1 MTTNDDFQ
9 DLQVPKEIENLT
21 RRKVVRHLHD
31 GLTQTVSALAMR
43 INFARR
49 LMETDP
55 DAADIELEKVE
66 DLTREAT
73 KEIRHII
80 FLLRPDEQD
89 PFELFS
95 ALELLAEKTRSLF
108 NLEIRLDIRKE
119 LADRLSEDV
128 QRVIYALAEEAIDS
142 ARNRNGSQSLVVS
155 LVQSEDLLAQLKIED
170 LAESA
175 GIGQAFQGVELE
187 NIHYYASLIA
197 GSVVVDG
204 NGKCMQILFPLKH
217 SIDEGD
223 LQD

>member
-1 MTTNDDFQ
+1 MTINDDFQ
-9 DLQVPKEIENLT
+9 DLQVSKEIENLT

-89 PFELFS
+89 PFDLFS
-95 ALELLAEKTRSLF
+95 ALELLAEKMRSLF
-108 NLEIRLDIRKE
+108 NLEIRLDIRKG
-119 LADRLSEDV
+119 LADQLSADV
-128 QRVIYALAEEAIDS
+128 QRVIYAMVEEAIDS

-170 LAESA
+170 PAEGA

-187 NIHYYASLIA
+187 NIHYYAGFLA

-204 NGKCMQILFPLKH
+204 NGKRMQILFPLKR